1 MDGGGHAEGAA
12 RTADEMIDDVVNGT
26 APRVPPPPPQPT
38 SDDELFG
45 LLLVTARMLAPSGA
59 EIEQVG
65 VQPDVQPA
73 CAAGERPRADEDCPL
88 RLAQDVVIQAR
99 DSQRATLLSTARA
112 LANPVAHRP
121 AAPARP

>member
-1 MDGGGHAEGAA
+1 MVTNKLRPTISPPNY
-12 RTADEMIDDVVNGT
+12 RTTVYLEPGEYSALYE
-26 APRVPPPPPQPT
+26 
-38 SDDELFG
+38 SDDEPFG

-73 CAAGERPRADEDCPL
+73 CAAGERPRANEDCPL
-88 RLAQDVVIQAR
+88 QLAQDVVVQAR
-99 DSQRATLLSTARA
+99 DPQRATLLSTARA